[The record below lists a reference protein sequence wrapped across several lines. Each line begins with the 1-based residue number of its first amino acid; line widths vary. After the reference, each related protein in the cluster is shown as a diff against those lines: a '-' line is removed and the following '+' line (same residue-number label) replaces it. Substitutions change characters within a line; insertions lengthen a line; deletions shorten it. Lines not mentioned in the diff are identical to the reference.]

1 MIIRNLKHT
10 VLLAA
15 LAGPLA
21 ACSRQESAPA
31 IPESRLFA
39 TPEAAV
45 DAFVTALEKRDKQ
58 ALKAMFGPEGDK
70 LMGSGDAVADAADR
84 EDFLQGYKTKHAI
97 IAEGDLRI
105 LNIGVN
111 DWPLPIPLASQGG
124 KWYFDTEAGAEE
136 LINRRI
142 GENELG
148 AISAARGFV
157 EAQTEYAS
165 EGRDGDE
172 AGVYATKIISDTG
185 SQNGLYWET
194 AEGEPQ
200 SPIGSFVAS
209 AAAEG
214 YDAASA
220 KAYHGYRYRIL
231 FKQSDKAAGGAKEYF
246 NNGRLTD
253 GFALLAWPA
262 EYGASGMKTFMVNQ
276 DGAVFEKDLGPE
288 TVTAVAGIDS
298 FNPGDGWMEVKEV
311 TLAE

>member
-1 MIIRNLKHT
+1 MKPILVILSAAA
-10 VLLAA
+10 LLAA
-15 LAGPLA
+15 CNKQDTPD
-21 ACSRQESAPA
+21 

-45 DAFVTALEKRDKQ
+45 DAFVTALESKDKQ
-58 ALKAMFGPEGDK
+58 ALMTIFGPEGDR
-70 LMGSGDAVADAADR
+70 LLSSGDAVADAADR
-84 EDFLQGYKTKHAI
+84 KEFLEAYRNKHAI
-97 IAEGDLRI
+97 IAEGELRI
-105 LNIGVN
+105 LNVGVN

-148 AISAARGFV
+148 AISAAHGFV
-157 EAQTEYAS
+157 AAQQEYAS

-172 AGVYATKIISDTG
+172 AGVYAVKIISDPG
-185 SQNGLYWET
+185 SRNGLYWQT
-194 AEGEPQ
+194 SEGEPA
-200 SPIGSFVAS
+200 SPIGPLVAA

-214 YDAASA
+214 YDAATA
-220 KAYHGYRYRIL
+220 EAYHGYRYRML
-231 FKQSDKAAGGAKEYF
+231 YKQGGNAPGGPREYF

-276 DGAVFEKDLGPE
+276 DGVVYEKDLGPE
-288 TVTAVAGIDS
+288 TATAVAAIDS
-298 FNPGDGWMEVKEV
+298 FDPDASWMKVEEITV
-311 TLAE
+311 AE

>member
-1 MIIRNLKHT
+1 MIIRTIKYT

-15 LAGPLA
+15 FAGLLA
-21 ACSRQESAPA
+21 ACTKQSAPDV
-31 IPESRLFA
+31 PESRLFA
-39 TPEAAV
+39 SPEAAV

-58 ALKAMFGPEGDK
+58 ALKTIFGPEGDK
-70 LMGSGDAVADAADR
+70 LLSSGDAVADAADR
-84 EDFLQGYKTKHAI
+84 DDFLEGYKNKHAI

-105 LNIGVN
+105 LNIGAN
-111 DWPLPIPLASQGG
+111 DWPLPIPLASQDG

-148 AISAARGFV
+148 AISAAYGFV

-172 AGVYATKIISDTG
+172 AGVYATKIISDPG

-194 AEGEPQ
+194 AEGEPE
-200 SPIGSFVAS
+200 SPIGPFVAA

-214 YDAASA
+214 YNAATA
-220 KAYHGYRYRIL
+220 EAYHGYRYRML
-231 FKQSDKAAGGAKEYF
+231 FKQGSKAAGGAREYF

-288 TVTAVAGIDS
+288 TATAVTGIDS
-298 FNPGDGWMEVKEV
+298 FDPDTGWMEVKEV
-311 TLAE
+311 TVAE

>member
-1 MIIRNLKHT
+1 MKPILVILSAAA
-10 VLLAA
+10 LLAA
-15 LAGPLA
+15 CNKQDTPD
-21 ACSRQESAPA
+21 

-45 DAFVTALEKRDKQ
+45 DAFVTALESKDKQ
-58 ALKAMFGPEGDK
+58 ALMTIFGPEGDR
-70 LMGSGDAVADAADR
+70 LLSSGDAVADAADR
-84 EDFLQGYKTKHAI
+84 KDFLEAYRNKHAI
-97 IAEGDLRI
+97 IAEGELRI
-105 LNIGVN
+105 LNVGVN

-148 AISAARGFV
+148 AISAAHGFV
-157 EAQTEYAS
+157 AAQQEYAS

-172 AGVYATKIISDTG
+172 AGVYAVKIISDPG
-185 SQNGLYWET
+185 SRNGLYWQT
-194 AEGEPQ
+194 SEGEPA
-200 SPIGSFVAS
+200 SPIGPLVAA

-214 YDAASA
+214 YDAATA
-220 KAYHGYRYRIL
+220 EAYHGYRYRML
-231 FKQSDKAAGGAKEYF
+231 YKQGGNAPGGPREYF

-276 DGAVFEKDLGPE
+276 DGVVYEKDLGPE
-288 TVTAVAGIDS
+288 TATAVAAIDS
-298 FNPGDGWMEVKEV
+298 FDPDASWMKVEEITV
-311 TLAE
+311 AE

>member
-1 MIIRNLKHT
+1 MILRTIKQT

-15 LAGPLA
+15 FAGLLA
-21 ACSRQESAPA
+21 ACNKQDTPD

-45 DAFVTALEKRDKQ
+45 DAFVTALESKDKQ
-58 ALKAMFGPEGDK
+58 ALMTIFGPEGDR
-70 LMGSGDAVADAADR
+70 LLSSGDAVADAADR
-84 EDFLQGYKTKHAI
+84 KDFLEAYRNKHAI
-97 IAEGDLRI
+97 IAEGELRI
-105 LNIGVN
+105 LNVGVN

-148 AISAARGFV
+148 AISAAHGFV
-157 EAQTEYAS
+157 AAQQEYAS

-172 AGVYATKIISDTG
+172 AGVYAVKIISDPG
-185 SQNGLYWET
+185 SRNGLYWQT
-194 AEGEPQ
+194 SEGEPA
-200 SPIGSFVAS
+200 SPIGPLVAA

-214 YDAASA
+214 YDAATA
-220 KAYHGYRYRIL
+220 EAYHGYRYRML
-231 FKQSDKAAGGAKEYF
+231 YKQGGNAPGGPREYF

-276 DGAVFEKDLGPE
+276 DGVVYEKDLGPE
-288 TVTAVAGIDS
+288 TATAVAAIDS
-298 FNPGDGWMEVKEV
+298 FDPDASWMKVEELTV
-311 TLAE
+311 AE

>member
-1 MIIRNLKHT
+1 MILRTIKQT

-15 LAGPLA
+15 FAGLLA
-21 ACSRQESAPA
+21 ACNKQDTPD

-45 DAFVTALEKRDKQ
+45 DAFVTALESKDKQ
-58 ALKAMFGPEGDK
+58 ALMTIFGPEGDR
-70 LMGSGDAVADAADR
+70 LLSSGDAVADAADR
-84 EDFLQGYKTKHAI
+84 KDFLEAYRNKHAI
-97 IAEGDLRI
+97 IAEGELRI
-105 LNIGVN
+105 LNVGVN

-148 AISAARGFV
+148 AISAAHGFV
-157 EAQTEYAS
+157 AAQQEYAS
-165 EGRDGDE
+165 EGRDG
-172 AGVYATKIISDTG
+172 
-185 SQNGLYWET
+185 LYWQT
-194 AEGEPQ
+194 SEGEPA
-200 SPIGSFVAS
+200 SPIGPLVAA

-214 YDAASA
+214 YDAATA
-220 KAYHGYRYRIL
+220 EAYHGYRYRML
-231 FKQSDKAAGGAKEYF
+231 YKQGGNAPGGPREYF

-276 DGAVFEKDLGPE
+276 DGVVYEKDLGPE
-288 TVTAVAGIDS
+288 TATAVAAIDS
-298 FNPGDGWMEVKEV
+298 FDPDASWMKVEEITV
-311 TLAE
+311 AE

>member
-1 MIIRNLKHT
+1 MIIRTIKQT

-15 LAGPLA
+15 FVGLLG
-21 ACSRQESAPA
+21 ACAKQGAPD

-45 DAFVTALEKRDKQ
+45 DAFIAALEKKDKP
-58 ALKAMFGPEGDK
+58 ALMALFGPEGDK
-70 LMGSGDAVADAADR
+70 LLSSGDAVADAADR
-84 EDFLQGYKTKHAI
+84 DDFLQSYKDKHAI
-97 IAEGDLRI
+97 VAEDDLRI
-105 LNIGVN
+105 LNVGAN
-111 DWPLPIPLASQGG
+111 DWPLPIPLASQDG
-124 KWYFDTEAGAEE
+124 KWYFDTAAGAEE

-148 AISAARGFV
+148 AISAAHGFV
-157 EAQTEYAS
+157 EAQIEYAS
-165 EGRDGDE
+165 VGRDGDE
-172 AGVYATKIISDTG
+172 AGVYAVKIVSDPG

-194 AEGEPQ
+194 AEGEPE
-200 SPIGSFVAS
+200 SPIGAFVAA

-214 YDAASA
+214 YDAATA
-220 KAYHGYRYRIL
+220 DAYHGYRYRML
-231 FKQSDKAAGGAKEYF
+231 YKQSDKAAGGAKEYF

-288 TVTAVAGIDS
+288 TDAAVSAINS
-298 FNPGDGWMEVKEV
+298 FDPGDGWIEVREV
-311 TLAE
+311 TIAE

>member
-1 MIIRNLKHT
+1 MIFRTIKQT

-15 LAGPLA
+15 FAGLLA
-21 ACSRQESAPA
+21 ACSKQDTPD

-45 DAFVTALEKRDKQ
+45 DAFVTALEGKDKQ
-58 ALKAMFGPEGDK
+58 ALMTIFGPEGNR
-70 LMGSGDAVADAADR
+70 LLSSGDAVADAADR
-84 EDFLQGYKTKHAI
+84 DDFLQAYRDRHAI
-97 IAEGDLRI
+97 IAEGELRI
-105 LNIGVN
+105 LNVGVN

-148 AISAARGFV
+148 VISAAHGFV
-157 EAQTEYAS
+157 DAQKEYAS
-165 EGRDGDE
+165 MGRDGDE
-172 AGVYATKIISDTG
+172 PGVYASKIISDPG

-194 AEGEPQ
+194 AEGEPE
-200 SPIGSFVAS
+200 SPIGPFVAA

-214 YDAASA
+214 YDAATA
-220 KAYHGYRYRIL
+220 EAYHGYRYRML
-231 FKQSDKAAGGAKEYF
+231 YKQGGNAPGGPREYF

-262 EYGASGMKTFMVNQ
+262 EYGASGMKTFIVNQ
-276 DGAVFEKDLGPE
+276 DGVVYEKDLGPE
-288 TVTAVAGIDS
+288 TATAVATIES
-298 FNPGDGWMEVKEV
+298 FDPDASWMKVEEITV
-311 TLAE
+311 AE